1 MVIYSGRGLAFSG
14 LTMACTSAILA
25 LLCPFAFCAPHH
37 WSHLI
42 HSLSLVLP
50 GFLLLDF
57 SGGMFSLPA
66 LAAKL
71 FSPLCYGMHDFVT
84 NDSNTNSLAFS
95 GKQSVCLHE
104 TKKKIY

>member
-1 MVIYSGRGLAFSG
+1 MIYSGRGLAFSG
-14 LTMACTSAILA
+14 LTMACPSAILA
-25 LLCPFAFCAPHH
+25 LLCPFAFCAPRH
-37 WSHLI
+37 WSYLI

-50 GFLLLDF
+50 GFLLLNF
-57 SGGMFSLPA
+57 SGDMLSLPA

-95 GKQSVCLHE
+95 VANSQCVYMRLE
-104 TKKKIY
+104 KKIY